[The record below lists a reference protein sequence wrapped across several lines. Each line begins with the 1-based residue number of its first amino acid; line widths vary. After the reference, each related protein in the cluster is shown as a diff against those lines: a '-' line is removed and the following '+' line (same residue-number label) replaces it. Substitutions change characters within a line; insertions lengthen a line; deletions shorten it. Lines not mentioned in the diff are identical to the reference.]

1 MTTKNKIMEW
11 EGNKYHHYILSI
23 SIRGKKNA
31 EQLDK
36 KKSEIINNNILKI
49 LVVKKLNMFSFSF

>member
-36 KKSEIINNNILKI
+36 KKSEIINRISGCMAMS
-49 LVVKKLNMFSFSF
+49 VTTY